1 MKNIAEVYI
10 GVDIS
15 KNNLD
20 IYMYP
25 IGKFFKVANSE
36 VGIQK
41 IIKELAHYQ
50 VTQIACEAT
59 GGYEKLLAQLLK
71 KNRYSLWIVD
81 PRRIKAF
88 IIATGCKSKTDKI
101 DAKKIAEFAS
111 KNSPSYEIVNK
122 SDNQDKLQ
130 ALVNRKNDLVKFLAA
145 EKTRL
150 KHPSHVLYVPD
161 IKRFIALLESEIKSI
176 ESRIQDLVKDDEE
189 LHTKSNILESIPGIG
204 KASAAV
210 LLSFVPELGQISNK
224 KISALIGVCPYDN
237 ESGIYKGKRFIKR
250 GRK

>member
-1 MKNIAEVYI
+1 MKNIAEVYV

-36 VGIQK
+36 VGIQN

-59 GGYEKLLAQLLK
+59 GGYEQLLAQLLK

-101 DAKKIAEFAS
+101 DATKIAEFAS
-111 KNSPSYEIVNK
+111 KNSP
-122 SDNQDKLQ
+122 
-130 ALVNRKNDLVKFLAA
+130 
-145 EKTRL
+145 RL
-150 KHPSHVLYVPD
+150 RD
-161 IKRFIALLESEIKSI
+161 
-176 ESRIQDLVKDDEE
+176 
-189 LHTKSNILESIPGIG
+189 
-204 KASAAV
+204 
-210 LLSFVPELGQISNK
+210 
-224 KISALIGVCPYDN
+224 C
-237 ESGIYKGKRFIKR
+237 
-250 GRK
+250 